1 MVVNEV
7 HEDYPKIIRV
17 IASEPPFG
25 ECGNL
30 QLGLSKM
37 IRGLLHAQKPHRGI
51 RIDSISRCF
60 DFSDRFL
67 VLRQR

>member
-7 HEDYPKIIRV
+7 HEDYPKNIRF

-25 ECGNL
+25 EHGNL

-37 IRGLLHAQKPHRGI
+37 IRGLLHAPKPHRGI
-51 RIDSISRCF
+51 RNDCISRCF

-67 VLRQR
+67 M